1 MLLLILKIN
10 GNAQHLNRVD
20 NIQVVSLIGAYTHQ
34 ARTDFLVS
42 KRKNEKKM
50 GGKGKRNRSSNLKR
64 PVTSY
69 SVSVARLY
77 LVFHYHIA

>member
-1 MLLLILKIN
+1 MSTYCNISNLEILAKFIGLESMLLLILKIN

-20 NIQVVSLIGAYTHQ
+20 NIEVVSLMEASTHQ

-50 GGKGKRNRSSNLKR
+50 GGKGKRNKSSNLK
-64 PVTSY
+64 
-69 SVSVARLY
+69 
-77 LVFHYHIA
+77 